1 MTTLIHADYQRY
13 QQSILRIRELV
24 FIEEQHVP
32 PELEVD
38 EQDPLSQHVLL
49 FERDIPVAT
58 GRLTPD
64 GHIGRV
70 AVLKDFRKRGF
81 GQLVIQELE
90 GIARQRGMPRVAL
103 GAQCQ
108 AINFYLKLGYQ
119 TVGGMFMDAGIE
131 HQMMEKMLN
140 PE

>member
-1 MTTLIHADYQRY
+1 MTKLLHADYRHY
-13 QQSILRIRELV
+13 QQSILHIRELV

-38 EQDPLSQHVLL
+38 KQDPLSQHVLL
-49 FERDIPVAT
+49 FERGLPVAT

-64 GHIGRV
+64 GHIGRI

-81 GQLVIQELE
+81 GQQVIQGLE
-90 GIARQRGMPRVAL
+90 KIARLRGISRVAL
-103 GAQCQ
+103 DAQCH

-119 TVGGMFMDAGIE
+119 PVGGVFMDAGIE
-131 HQMMEKMLN
+131 HRMMEKILTS
-140 PE
+140 

>member
-1 MTTLIHADYQRY
+1 MTTLLHADYQRY
-13 QQSILRIRELV
+13 QQPILHIRELV

-49 FERDIPVAT
+49 LERGMPVAT

-81 GQLVIQELE
+81 GQQVIQGLE
-90 GIARQRGMPRVAL
+90 EIAHQRGISRVVL
-103 GAQCQ
+103 GAQYQ

-119 TVGGMFMDAGIE
+119 TVGDVFMDAGIK

-140 PE
+140 QE